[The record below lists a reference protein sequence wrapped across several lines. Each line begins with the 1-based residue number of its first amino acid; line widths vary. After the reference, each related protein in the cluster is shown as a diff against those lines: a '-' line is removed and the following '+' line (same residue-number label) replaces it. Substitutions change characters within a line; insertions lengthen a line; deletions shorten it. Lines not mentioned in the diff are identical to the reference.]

1 MCVIVLL
8 HTISTKCAAT
18 LSATPCNLF
27 SYKLLLRENFL
38 HKNMRLSKV
47 EDVAG
52 TSAII
57 NKVDEETFYISR

>member
-18 LSATPCNLF
+18 SCNLF